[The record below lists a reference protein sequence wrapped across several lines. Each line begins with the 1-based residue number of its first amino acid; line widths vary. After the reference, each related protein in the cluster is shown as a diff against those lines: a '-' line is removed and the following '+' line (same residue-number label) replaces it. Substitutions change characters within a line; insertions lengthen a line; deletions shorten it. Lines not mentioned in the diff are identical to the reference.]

1 MIPISP
7 VDARSAAEEKLF
19 QRFASALPDP
29 FVVLHSVKWLEKTH
43 RGGPGRPTECEA
55 DFLVL
60 HPGLGA
66 LVVEVKGGQ
75 IRFDAETGTWRS
87 ESAAGIEYVIK
98 DPFAQ
103 AQRSCHSLLRLMRSN
118 PRSPSHWGPFGHAV
132 AFPDGTLTGRPLAG
146 APLDLILDAD
156 VIADDARL
164 QKAVRTSFGFWG
176 NATMAEPDADQGVA
190 ALIDM
195 VAHDL
200 HIRDLLTTRVN
211 EADRRILDLSKQQLR
226 VLDYMRRNPRVA
238 VAGCAGSGKTLLA
251 AEKSQRLARSGFRTL
266 LTCFNRPL
274 ADHLRDAIGDQEGLT
289 VQNFHSLCAHLAHDA
304 GIALE
309 WPIRPTDEPRF
320 YERVLPNTLLRV
332 SERIGPIFDA
342 LVIDEGQDFAP
353 TWWEALSF
361 LLEDPDR
368 GIMYVFFDDNQSL
381 YRRPG
386 GLPQDLVNVELHE
399 NWRNTRPIR
408 DLVCKF
414 YTGEPV
420 IAMGPAGPPV
430 ETVHVEAAGL
440 LRSTLGRV
448 LHRLCKDNNIPPED
462 IVVLTSRH
470 LDATAVLG
478 KVGSFAVELEP
489 GGPGQV
495 KVSSIH
501 RFKGLDA
508 KVVLLIDV
516 DPHRPDYGELMYVGC
531 SRARSYLVVLTRA

>member
-1 MIPISP
+1 
-7 VDARSAAEEKLF
+7 
-19 QRFASALPDP
+19 
-29 FVVLHSVKWLEKTH
+29 
-43 RGGPGRPTECEA
+43 
-55 DFLVL
+55 
-60 HPGLGA
+60 
-66 LVVEVKGGQ
+66 
-75 IRFDAETGTWRS
+75 
-87 ESAAGIEYVIK
+87 
-98 DPFAQ
+98 
-103 AQRSCHSLLRLMRSN
+103 MRSN
-118 PRSPSHWGPFGHAV
+118 PRDPAHWGPFGHAV

-146 APLDLILDAD
+146 APLDLVLDAA
-156 VIADDARL
+156 VMADDARL
-164 QKAVRTSFGFWG
+164 QNALRTSFAFWG
-176 NATMAEPDADQGVA
+176 KATMAGRDADRGVA

-251 AEKSQRLARSGFRTL
+251 AEKAQRLARSGFRTL

-274 ADHLRDAIGDQEGLT
+274 ADHLRDAVGDQEGLT
-289 VQNFHSLCAHLAHDA
+289 VQHFHSLCAHLAHDA

-309 WPIRPTDEPRF
+309 WPIRPTDEPGF

-332 SERIGPIFDA
+332 SERMGPIFDA

-399 NWRNTRPIR
+399 NWRNTQPIH

-414 YTGEPV
+414 HSGGPL

-440 LRSTLGRV
+440 LRPTLGRV
-448 LHRLCKDNNIPPED
+448 LHRLCKDNNIAPED

-470 LDATAVLG
+470 VDATAVVG
-478 KVGSFAVELEP
+478 RVGSFTVELEP

-508 KVVLLIDV
+508 KVVVLIDV
-516 DPHRPDYGELMYVGC
+516 DTHRPDYGELMYVGC
-531 SRARSYLVVLTRA
+531 SRARSYLVVLTGA